1 MESGTNYV
9 SKHAIDQSHVESMQ
23 NHMDNVL
30 CELGDGPGRQRTARW
45 TTSSSAG
52 RVLSFTVIYPPRFG
66 EDALI
71 NTGLLSIMIE
81 AVQN

>member
-30 CELGDGPGRQRTARW
+30 CELGDGPRRL
-45 TTSSSAG
+45 TTDYHLG
-52 RVLSFTVIYPPRFG
+52 NLCDR
-66 EDALI
+66 
-71 NTGLLSIMIE
+71 
-81 AVQN
+81 